1 MAYRGCFKAAKNPAI
16 DKLKSVR
23 VLLEYSWRF
32 LLRSELFGR
41 LKIGLILKLNCRNGF
56 FLVSLLHFAQPFNLI
71 LFVFLDIKALD
82 NCPRRF
88 TKSDFRIEVAVECKI
103 HGSKMVR
110 NVLEERRFSRFWRA
124 DNHKIDLL
132 FQRKFLLWSCGTFCI
147 FSFFFELHV
156 DLPNGFA
163 NLKVLFLVKILKVF
177 GIVHHLR

>member
-1 MAYRGCFKAAKNPAI
+1 MAYRGCFKAAKDPAV
-16 DKLKSVR
+16 DKLKSVW
-23 VLLEYSWRF
+23 VLLECFGRF
-32 LLRSELFGR
+32 LLCSELLAR

-56 FLVSLLHFAQPFNLI
+56 FLISLLHLAQPFNLI

-82 NCPRRF
+82 NCPSQF
-88 TKSDFRIEVAVECKI
+88 TKSDFRIEVAVERKI

-110 NVLEERRFSRFWRA
+110 KVLEERRFSRFWRA

-132 FQRKFLLWSCGTFCI
+132 FQRKFLPWSCGIFCI

-156 DLPNGFA
+156 DFSNRFA
-163 NLKVLFLVKILKVF
+163 DLKVLFVVKMLKVF